1 LLLQKDN
8 ARLLRVILYGKPILL
23 HNNQGWMLRLGGRLP
38 RELVLL
44 AVLVRLLDNHA
55 RLLRGRLHPE
65 LLPLAVL

>member
-1 LLLQKDN
+1 
-8 ARLLRVILYGKPILL
+8 
-23 HNNQGWMLRLGGRLP
+23 MLRLGGRLP